1 MLNILINTIIIITII
16 YTFIFTIWT
25 VIDTRRKHSIKD
37 FNKSRKTRLKEAQ
50 KRYNNNTRL

>member
-16 YTFIFTIWT
+16 STFIFTIWT
-25 VIDTRRKHSIKD
+25 VIDTRRKYSIKD
-37 FNKSRKTRLKEAQ
+37 FNESRKTRLKEAQ